1 MRPSGTLQPTEGVR
15 STTPQRAV
23 PGVAPLLALWVLERI
38 DGLLLRMP
46 FVKKQGLAWS

>member
-15 STTPQRAV
+15 SQHPSGAV
-23 PGVAPLLALWVLERI
+23 PGVAPLSLWVLERI